1 MNNNVKIL
9 DCTLRDGGY
18 YTNWDFDRGLVD
30 TYLKSMEL
38 LPIEYLE
45 VGYRNPPLDNYQG
58 EYYYCPEETL
68 KYLKSISSKKLA
80 IILNEKDVNPSM
92 LDELLS
98 PCLGIV
104 HLVRIAID
112 PANFK
117 RAITLAKGI
126 KQRGFLV
133 GFNVMYM
140 SKWNE
145 YPEMLDL
152 LGQID
157 GLVEYFYLVDSFGG
171 VFPDD
176 VRNTIGLI
184 REKSA
189 CKIGFHG
196 HNNLEMALANTL
208 VAIDAGADVVDATMT
223 GMGRGA
229 GNLKTE
235 LLLTTLN
242 KTNDVKI
249 DFNALSEVTAQF
261 QKLQEEYM
269 WGTSLPYMVS
279 GVNSLPQKKVMDWVS
294 KRYFSIN
301 SIVRA
306 LNNDR
311 DQVKDNLKLDL
322 YKSNLSDAGA
332 IMIGGGESVQ
342 RHSVAIRQ
350 FLMNRPEIV
359 IIHASSRHARMF
371 GDLPNKQIFCL
382 VGNEGVRLERV
393 FEGLESFSHTCV
405 LPPYPRKMGTFIP
418 KALQKKAT
426 ELKEVTF
433 TSLSLHT
440 HLVTALQVSIEL
452 NTSEIFS
459 VGFDGYSNSEL
470 GSIERELFAE
480 NEKLF
485 TDYHKFLGKRIIS
498 LTPTEYESLIQ
509 STIYKF

>member
-1 MNNNVKIL
+1 MSSTVKIL

-18 YTNWDFDRGLVD
+18 YTNWDFDRELVEV
-30 TYLKSMEL
+30 YLKSMEE

-45 VGYRNPPLDNYQG
+45 VGYRNPSLDNYRG
-58 EYYYCPEETL
+58 EYYYCPENTL
-68 KYLKSISSKKLA
+68 AFIKSISSKKLA

-92 LDELLS
+92 LDKLLT
-98 PCLGIV
+98 PCSGIID
-104 HLVRIAID
+104 LIRIAID

-117 RAITLAKGI
+117 RAIDLAKEI
-126 KQRGFLV
+126 RQRGFLV

-145 YPEMLDL
+145 YPEMLSL
-152 LGQID
+152 LNEID
-157 GLVEYFYLVDSFGG
+157 GIVEYFYLVDSFGG

-184 REKSA
+184 REKST

-208 VAIDAGADVVDATMT
+208 VALDAGADIVDATMT

-242 KTNDVKI
+242 KTKEVQI
-249 DFNALSEVTAQF
+249 DFNALSEVTVQF

-294 KRYFSIN
+294 KRYYSIN

-306 LNNDR
+306 LNNDK

-322 YKSNLSDAGA
+322 YTSNSSDTGV
-332 IMIGGGESVQ
+332 IIIGGGESIQ
-342 RHSVAIRQ
+342 RHSEAIKQ
-350 FLMNRPEIV
+350 FLSNRPEMV
-359 IIHASSRHARMF
+359 IIHASSRHAKMF
-371 GDLPNKQIFCL
+371 GDLPNKQTFCL

-418 KALQKKAT
+418 KALLRTAT
-426 ELKEVTF
+426 ELKKVSF
-433 TSLSLHT
+433 TTLNLHT

-452 NTSEIFS
+452 SASEIYS
-459 VGFDGYSNSEL
+459 VGFDGYLNSEL
-470 GSIERELFAE
+470 GSVERELFVE

-485 TDYHKFLGKRIIS
+485 IDYHNFLGKRIIS

-509 STIYKF
+509 STVYKF